1 MRIRLIVFSLLALT
15 LVALATLTLAAPSA
29 PTLLF
34 APSPV
39 TITAPGISAVELRMS
54 GAQDLGAYEVE
65 LAFDPAVVAVH
76 RVERVLGTPTQP
88 TPGRDWTSLPLS
100 EDPDVTFDSLGPGL
114 VTFGAYSLGDGAGAT
129 GDVTLARVYL
139 RGVEAGTSA
148 LRIERALVTN
158 DAAIDTPTASEGR
171 GAGDS
176 GPCIGCT
183 CRLSWGNDGW
193 AARTVARPD
202 SARSYPAKSG
212 MRQKIA
218 FHFQFL
224 QINFH
229 FLQIP
234 LDKRRNECILNA
246 KERLCTRL
254 SPAALYVR
262 AR

>member
-15 LVALATLTLAAPSA
+15 LAALATLTLAAPSA

-148 LRIERALVTN
+148 LRIGRALVTN
-158 DAAIDTPTASEGR
+158 TQAVTDTPTASEGQ
-171 GAGDS
+171 AQVT
-176 GPCIGCT
+176 GPAH
-183 CRLSWGNDGW
+183 RL
-193 AARTVARPD
+193 
-202 SARSYPAKSG
+202 Y
-212 MRQKIA
+212 
-218 FHFQFL
+218 L
-224 QINFH
+224 
-229 FLQIP
+229 P
-234 LDKRRNECILNA
+234 LIVGG
-246 KERLCTRL
+246 TMVGQ
-254 SPAALYVR
+254 PGP
-262 AR
+262 